1 MGYLVLIYILSRVCT
16 IFQNSSLESGINM
29 DLDLPLKIITKP
41 MRIVKL
47 KYSNIEIMMNDL
59 PTYVELYEPVS
70 TSANTIFIT

>member
-16 IFQNSSLESGINM
+16 ILQNSSLESGINM

-47 KYSNIEIMMNDL
+47 KYSNVEIMM
-59 PTYVELYEPVS
+59 E
-70 TSANTIFIT
+70 IFKCRNYDE